1 MFPNFND
8 AELYSIPISF
18 GTIPNMEPA
27 GLTDDGN
34 NNNNININ
42 VETMNE
48 IININSNEI
57 NDVVDV
63 GDMLAA
69 VDSSFDFA
77 ASDDGLIIANS
88 FDLQNSDSF
97 DNISD
102 QVISYSYLVLI

>member
-27 GLTDDGN
+27 GLTDDD

>member
-27 GLTDDGN
+27 GLTDDD

-102 QVISYSYLVLI
+102 QVISTYSYLVLI